1 MSSATLRNGIDSW
14 VGSNEPGTNRGG
26 DKRLIV
32 RSDGTITNYSYIYF
46 KNPAPRGATV
56 TSATLR
62 LFSLGTFASK
72 AVRARLIIRSWR
84 ESFITW
90 NNAPDVSG
98 VGPTVTQASTA
109 DGQEWA
115 FDVTAL
121 LQALSDGQ
129 ANYGFRLAATV
140 VDATIARFY
149 SLDSAVNQPVLDV
162 EWSDAPVAPHTL
174 SPSGGRATSLAA
186 PVLRFDYADPAGQSP
201 LTAVQ
206 VQVNNNAD
214 QFTTPTFDSG
224 TVATT
229 LPELDLSTTTYVG
242 LTAGDTAWWQVRVQD
257 AAGLWS
263 DWSDAAKFTRTAKG
277 TLAINSPAAGGT
289 VTDVTPPI
297 LWTFSGGTQS
307 QWRVTV
313 ALADDPTDLLHDT
326 GWRSGADASY
336 TLPKRVLVDQGAT
349 YRLTVYSVDSVDR
362 ESTPGDPK
370 NVNVTHDFNFAE
382 SATVPPVVGL
392 TAQQVQNGRPW
403 VQLDWTRS
411 VAPDSYTVT
420 RDGRTVDSGLDPADL
435 IVSGTSYRYVDRQ
448 AAPYVP
454 HTWKVQAVV
463 GGKASASNPT
473 ATLTYKVGAVWLV
486 DPDTDRTCPIITG
499 SNGNVEATMPEVSAT
514 YGPIGSKRSVR
525 IIQTQRGLEGT
536 ITGFITEYGGS
547 KASLWESN
555 LLIFK
560 RQPTNVLRMTLGSKN
575 LRVKIGQVS
584 IVPREGADPDDR
596 DVSFAFWSQDGPE

>member
-242 LTAGDTAWWQVRVQD
+242 L
-257 AAGLWS
+257 
-263 DWSDAAKFTRTAKG
+263 
-277 TLAINSPAAGGT
+277 
-289 VTDVTPPI
+289 
-297 LWTFSGGTQS
+297 
-307 QWRVTV
+307 
-313 ALADDPTDLLHDT
+313 
-326 GWRSGADASY
+326 
-336 TLPKRVLVDQGAT
+336 
-349 YRLTVYSVDSVDR
+349 
-362 ESTPGDPK
+362 
-370 NVNVTHDFNFAE
+370 
-382 SATVPPVVGL
+382 
-392 TAQQVQNGRPW
+392 
-403 VQLDWTRS
+403 
-411 VAPDSYTVT
+411 
-420 RDGRTVDSGLDPADL
+420 
-435 IVSGTSYRYVDRQ
+435 
-448 AAPYVP
+448 
-454 HTWKVQAVV
+454 
-463 GGKASASNPT
+463 
-473 ATLTYKVGAVWLV
+473 
-486 DPDTDRTCPIITG
+486 
-499 SNGNVEATMPEVSAT
+499 
-514 YGPIGSKRSVR
+514 
-525 IIQTQRGLEGT
+525 
-536 ITGFITEYGGS
+536 
-547 KASLWESN
+547 
-555 LLIFK
+555 
-560 RQPTNVLRMTLGSKN
+560 
-575 LRVKIGQVS
+575 
-584 IVPREGADPDDR
+584 
-596 DVSFAFWSQDGPE
+596 